1 MNQQTV
7 AMLRLREMVLRG
19 ELAAGERVPE
29 AAVAKRLGLSRTPVR
44 QALPALAQEGLLVA
58 AGRRG
63 YAVRRFAP
71 QESLDALELRAALEG
86 LAARAIAERGAS
98 PELLAA
104 LDACLAA
111 GDAIFASGPLADED
125 ELRYGTMNERFHDLI
140 VTGAA
145 KPLLADLAARC
156 KRVPFVAPLT
166 IAFDRSSLPE
176 MDALLRYAHRQHHAI
191 VDAIRARDGGRAEAL
206 FREHAFTQKKSMKLG
221 AAVPQG

>member
-1 MNQQTV
+1 MNQQTI
-7 AMLRLREMVLRG
+7 AMLRLREMVLHG

-98 PELLAA
+98 PELLAE
-104 LDACLAA
+104 LDACLAE
-111 GDAIFASGPLADED
+111 GDAIFREAGLQEQD
-125 ELRYGTMNERFHDLI
+125 ELRYGAMNERFHDLI
-140 VTGAA
+140 VMAA
-145 KPLLADLAARC
+145 EKPLLADLAARC

-166 IAFDRSSLPE
+166 IAFDRSTLPE
-176 MDALLRYAHRQHHAI
+176 MYDLLLYAHRQHHAI
-191 VDAIRARDGGRAEAL
+191 VDAIRARDGARAEAL

-221 AAVPQG
+221 AATPQG

>member
-1 MNQQTV
+1 MGRHGCGYGQFGIPMNQQTV

-86 LAARAIAERGAS
+86 LAARAVAERGAS
-98 PELLAA
+98 AELLAA
-104 LDACLAA
+104 LDACLAEGDVIVQEA
-111 GDAIFASGPLADED
+111 GFREAGLQERD
-125 ELRYGTMNERFHDLI
+125 ELRYGAMNERFHDLI
-140 VTGAA
+140 VAGAA

-166 IAFDRSSLPE
+166 IAFDRSTLPE
-176 MDALLRYAHRQHHAI
+176 MY
-191 VDAIRARDGGRAEAL
+191 
-206 FREHAFTQKKSMKLG
+206 
-221 AAVPQG
+221 